1 MRMYGSTHG
10 APSVE
15 TRGQRAVQWSGLVRA
30 ASGLPTVLAVWAVG
44 AALALPGSGRAQPA
58 TAASAPA
65 GDVRPAVSAHDA
77 PPVMP
82 VEVAPGI
89 HLAQGVPAMGSAA
102 NRNFVSNA
110 AFVVTPAGVVVID
123 ALGAPVL
130 AEELL
135 AAIARVTPLPVR
147 LVIVTHF
154 HADHIY
160 GLQVFRDRG
169 AKIVAHTGG
178 RAYLQ
183 SETAT
188 LRMAASR
195 QELAPWVDEDTR
207 LVEPDQW
214 ISGPQ
219 TLQLG
224 GVEFRLL
231 PMGPAHTP
239 EDLAVFMPQRGVL
252 FSGDI
257 VFRNRV
263 PWVGQAD
270 SARWITALQELIALK
285 PGLIVPGHGPVSR
298 APAEDLALTHDYL
311 VHLRRAMGEAARN
324 LEPFED
330 AYARADWSRFE
341 HLPLFRSA
349 NRINAYN
356 TYLLMEHT
364 GSR

>member
-1 MRMYGSTHG
+1 MRMYGSTG
-10 APSVE
+10 SASSVE
-15 TRGQRAVQWSGLVRA
+15 TRGRRA
-30 ASGLPTVLAVWAVG
+30 ATAVLATLALVAG
-44 AALALPGSGRAQPA
+44 GALALFGLPPAAQA
-58 TAASAPA
+58 QERVAPI
-65 GDVRPAVSAHDA
+65 
-77 PPVMP
+77 
-82 VEVAPGI
+82 EVAPGI
-89 HLAQGVPAMGSAA
+89 HLAQGLPALGSSA

-110 AFVVTPAGVVVID
+110 AFVVTPEGVVVID

-147 LVIVTHF
+147 WVVVTHF

-160 GLQVFRDRG
+160 GLQVFRARG
-169 AKIVAHTGG
+169 AQIVAHEAG
-178 RAYLQ
+178 RAYLG
-183 SETAT
+183 SETAA
-188 LRMAASR
+188 LRLAASR
-195 QELAPWVDEDTR
+195 EELAPWVDADTR
-207 LVEPDQW
+207 LVGADRW
-214 ISGPQ
+214 IAGAES
-219 TLQLG
+219 LRLG
-224 GVEFRLL
+224 GVEFQLR

-239 EDLAVFMPQRGVL
+239 EDLAVFLPQRGVL

-263 PWVGQAD
+263 PYVGQAD
-270 SARWITALQELIALK
+270 SARWIAALQELIALK
-285 PGLIVPGHGPVSR
+285 PALIVPGHGPVSR

-341 HLPLFRSA
+341 HLPLFRAA

-356 TYLLMEHT
+356 TYLLMEQAGT
-364 GSR
+364 K